1 MTLTLTRRHF
11 SLGGLALLLAS
22 CGGGETAA
30 RAAFIAFLQERV
42 VQPRHLSVPRL
53 SEEEKRRF
61 GPYAGHYAP
70 IRDFHDTLARDVA
83 PLTSSAARILP
94 ALRRPH
100 DWIAHRAEVT
110 ESRRLMGLARTAAQD
125 LFTRTTQ
132 AVAGLSQPEDLKPV
146 YAAAYAKAVGHVMPA
161 FTAFL
166 DGLDD
171 LFSAVDQAGAYIDG
185 NLGRMRVVGGLFE
198 TGDASILAGLQE
210 RSSAIAGAQ
219 SRLFEVRRRLDSLIG
234 GA

>member
-1 MTLTLTRRHF
+1 MTMTLTRRHF
-11 SLGGLALLLAS
+11 SLGGLALILAS
-22 CGGGETAA
+22 CGDGEPAA
-30 RAAFIAFLQERV
+30 RAAFIVFLQERV
-42 VQPRHLSVPRL
+42 VQQRGLRVPRL
-53 SEEEKRRF
+53 TEEEKRRF

-70 IRDFHDTLARDVA
+70 IRDFHDTLTRDVA
-83 PLTSSAARILP
+83 PLTGNAARILP

-110 ESRRLMGLARTAAQD
+110 ESRRLMGLARTAAQE
-125 LFTRTTQ
+125 LFARTAQ
-132 AVAGLSQPEDLKPV
+132 AVAGLVQPEDLKPV
-146 YAAAYAKAVGHVMPA
+146 YAAAYAKAVGHVMPV

-198 TGDASILAGLQE
+198 TGDSAILAGLQE

-219 SRLFEVRRRLDSLIG
+219 ARLFEVRRRLDSLIG